1 MSTYV
6 ALRRYLESRLEDR
19 INMTFRDIEGVLGRQ
34 LPRSARTHRAW
45 WSNNGSNNVMT
56 KEWLAAGRITENV
69 DMGSERVTFVRK
81 APQADLRYGTAP
93 PSPARFAAEAP
104 MAFAYATAPAD
115 LSPRAQEYLAMLS
128 KSVGGEADVLKVALE
143 RAAAR
148 SARQAVV
155 AKYAGAGLPSG
166 GLDSADIV
174 REARDGR

>member
-1 MSTYV
+1 MSAYV

-19 INMTFRDIEGVLGRQ
+19 LQMTFRDIEGVLGRP

-56 KEWLAAGRITENV
+56 REWLAAGRITENV

-81 APQADLRYGTAP
+81 APEVDVRYGTAP
-93 PSPARFAAEAP
+93 QSRARFAAEAS
-104 MAFAYATAPAD
+104 MAFAFAKAPAD

-128 KSVGGEADVLKVALE
+128 KSVGGDADVLKVALE

-148 SARQAVV
+148 SARQAIV
-155 AKYAGAGLPSG
+155 AKYAGAGLASG